1 MDQATLD
8 KLRKLHLKSMAA
20 SYETQDSVPGIM
32 DMTFDERLS
41 FLVDAELDSRDNRRL
56 NRRIKEAHFPDS
68 NAVIEGIKYYPDRH
82 LNRTQITSLATNQY
96 IHKPRNV
103 LVTGATGAGKTYI
116 ISALGN
122 RACQENYKVL
132 YIRMPELFNE
142 IERARLEGEYDR
154 LLKRYHSR
162 DLLII
167 DDWLL
172 YPVKEEQ
179 CEQILEVL
187 EGRYRQS
194 ATIVGS
200 QYTEDGWR
208 ERLGAGAVAEAIMD
222 RITASAERIMILG
235 DKSMRTRND

>member
-1 MDQATLD
+1 MDQSTLD

-132 YIRMPELFNE
+132 YIRMPDLFNE
-142 IERARLEGEYDR
+142 IECAKVEGEYDR
-154 LLKRYHSR
+154 LLKRY
-162 DLLII
+162 
-167 DDWLL
+167 
-172 YPVKEEQ
+172 
-179 CEQILEVL
+179 QI
-187 EGRYRQS
+187 GR
-194 ATIVGS
+194 AHV
-200 QYTEDGWR
+200 
-208 ERLGAGAVAEAIMD
+208 
-222 RITASAERIMILG
+222 
-235 DKSMRTRND
+235 